1 MPGKTTTRRCANSA
15 ALVLAGSCLAVGGT
29 AGDAR
34 AQGAWRWQ
42 LTPFV
47 LAPSVEG
54 TTELGQAGGGL
65 SIDAGDVFDQLQA
78 GGMLAFEG
86 QHSSRFGFRLRYAVM
101 DSDRTAESF
110 AGAVA
115 AAYDQ
120 NMAEAVV
127 TYSFGQ
133 GRDRFEVFGG
143 LRHWDVDVTAY
154 LPGGAVRRGG
164 TWTDPIAG
172 LRWERRLSPRFS
184 LSLEGDIG
192 GFGAGSDQSWSAMGG
207 LIYDRWE
214 RASIYVMYRGLG
226 VEYQDGI
233 RGTDSFFRHD
243 AVTHGLLAGVGFRF

>member
-1 MPGKTTTRRCANSA
+1 MPGKTATRRCANTA
-15 ALVLAGSCLAVGGT
+15 VLVLAGGCLAAGGT
-29 AGDAR
+29 AGDAW

-54 TTELGQAGGGL
+54 TTELGLAGGGV

-86 QHSSRFGFRLRYAVM
+86 RHISRFGFRLRYAVM
-101 DSDRTAESF
+101 DSDQTAGSS

-120 NMAEAVV
+120 NIAEAVV
-127 TYSFGQ
+127 TYRFGQ
-133 GRDRFEVFGG
+133 GRDRVEVFGG
-143 LRHWDVDVTAY
+143 LRHWDVDVTAF

-192 GFGAGSDQSWSAMGG
+192 GFGAGSDRSWSAMGG
-207 LIYDRWE
+207 LIYHRWE

-226 VEYQDGI
+226 VDYQDGT
-233 RGTDSFFRHD
+233 RGTDGFFRHD
-243 AVTHGLLAGVGFRF
+243 AETHGLLAGVGFRF